1 MQLSKLTSKG
11 FGTDNISSYFLK
23 LAMSY
28 IENSLAYILNKSIE
42 RSKFPDDWKTARV
55 TPFFKEGEKSDKAN
69 YRPISALP
77 VISRLF
83 EKLVSNQLYQYLDHN
98 GLLSPNQS
106 GVKRLHST
114 VTGLLKNTDDWYT
127 GLDSGRMLGM
137 VFVDL
142 KRPLTRLIIAF
153 SVINLCCMGFN
164 RGNSPGSN
172 ATSLIE
178 QNTVVYMAMTL
189 LREK

>member
-1 MQLSKLTSKG
+1 MNPI
-11 FGTDNISSYFLK
+11 FN
-23 LAMSY
+23 
-28 IENSLAYILNKSIE
+28 
-42 RSKFPDDWKTARV
+42 
-55 TPFFKEGEKSDKAN
+55 EGEKSDKSN
-69 YRPISALP
+69 YRPISVLP
-77 VISRLF
+77 AISKLF
-83 EKLVSNQLYQYLDHN
+83 ENLASNQLYQYLDHN

-106 GVKRLHST
+106 GVRRLHST
-114 VTGLLKNTDDWYT
+114 VTCLLKITDDWYT

-142 KRPLTRLIIAF
+142 KRPLIRLIIAF
-153 SVINLCCMGFN
+153 SVINLSCMGFN

-189 LREK
+189 LWEKLKLVFHKGHALDLSYF